1 MVVKFKWSF
10 ALLVLILVDLPV
22 YAYENECDTV
32 NRIVFQEH
40 LDQFVTIPSNV
51 KAIGTL
57 EVHGNKARY
66 IPEIIQNHIL
76 LESLV
81 IVNGKLRDLWKDK
94 GMFNEEIYVETIRLT
109 NCSLKINRRMLR
121 RMIFHEGRLTCN
133 TLIIET
139 KRKPNARLIGKLSS
153 ILKTDKILV
162 IVQNDKFEYDYSA
175 F

>member
-10 ALLVLILVDLPV
+10 ALLVLILVYLPV

-76 LESLV
+76 LDSLV

-121 RMIFHEGRLTCN
+121 RMIFR
-133 TLIIET
+133 
-139 KRKPNARLIGKLSS
+139 RKINL
-153 ILKTDKILV
+153 
-162 IVQNDKFEYDYSA
+162 
-175 F
+175 